1 MSDATGC
8 SMYDKVHRCVV
19 AALAAMSVACP
30 LSAFAQ
36 EQTSLERRGE
46 SLLATRCARCHAT
59 GRTGASVHS
68 DAPPFRTLSSRYR
81 VEELGEALAEGLSVG
96 HPDMPE
102 FVFDPDEVAAILA
115 YLKSIQEH

>member
-1 MSDATGC
+1 
-8 SMYDKVHRCVV
+8 MYDKVHRCVV
-19 AALAAMSVACP
+19 AALAAMSVAGP

-46 SLLATRCARCHAT
+46 SLLATRCSRCHAT
-59 GRTGASVHS
+59 GRTGASVRS
-68 DAPPFRTLSSRYR
+68 DAPPLRTLSSRYP